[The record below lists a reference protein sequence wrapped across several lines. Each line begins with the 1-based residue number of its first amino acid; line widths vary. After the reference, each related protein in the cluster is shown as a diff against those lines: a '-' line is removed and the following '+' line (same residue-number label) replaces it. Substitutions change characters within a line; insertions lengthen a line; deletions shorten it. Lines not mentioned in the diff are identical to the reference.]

1 MGKPF
6 NFEEFMAGVTPR
18 TVHAKIYL
26 VDKTDEINALNEQA
40 DEAAL
45 DAELNDGRLSSKSAV
60 TKIKK
65 QIEALQAEMEDG
77 AVEFEFRSL
86 TPDEFVTLE
95 LLPKIKGDDD
105 YDTRY
110 HQLAL
115 QSVNPKLTE
124 DQWRQ
129 FANSGRVTHGQ
140 FAQIMATANKVSLE
154 IVSVPKASPNILEA
168 LKARTTSGS

>member
-1 MGKPF
+1 MSKPF
-6 NFEEFMAGVTPR
+6 NFEEFMSGVTPR

-26 VDKTDEINALNEQA
+26 VDKTDEINALNAQV
-40 DEAAL
+40 DEDAL

-86 TPDEFVTLE
+86 TPDEMS
-95 LLPKIKGDDD
+95 KIQSADDD
-105 YDTRY
+105 TDTRY
-110 HQLAL
+110 EQLAL

-129 FANSGRVTHGQ
+129 FANSGRLTHGQ